1 VEIKTHPTH
10 ARNTKNIMVGLGV
23 AAISGWAI
31 AMAIGQN
38 DQNPEIVNVLAFIVV
53 TSGFGIIILSSLRA
67 FLIQCPTCKK
77 LLTKQVSVNKST
89 ETRKFCCKRCN
100 VIWDSK
106 VQYEF
111 GGD

>member
-1 VEIKTHPTH
+1 MKIKIHPTH
-10 ARNTKNIMVGLGV
+10 ARYTKNIMVGLGV
-23 AAISGWAI
+23 AAISSWTIG
-31 AMAIGQN
+31 MAIGQN
-38 DQNPEIVNVLAFIVV
+38 DQNPEIVNILAFIGVA
-53 TSGFGIIILSSLRA
+53 SGFGILILASLRA

-89 ETRKFCCKRCN
+89 ETRKFCCKRCG

-106 VQYEF
+106 VHYEF